1 MNFFRIIFSITLI
14 TMIVSSCQVIQCG
27 ADKKSFLSKYN
38 SFIEK
43 VDRQD
48 MDVSDEKW
56 EKYDQEFKTYI
67 EDCYDHFE
75 EDLTTRERRQ
85 FWMKTLK
92 YYATRYGEG
101 MLNEL
106 SKKDGIS
113 DKVEK
118 NIEEVLDATGRDLED
133 FVNKNMDQIEDLVE
147 DIGKDIEDWAAK
159 LKEILQE

>member
-1 MNFFRIIFSITLI
+1 
-14 TMIVSSCQVIQCG
+14 
-27 ADKKSFLSKYN
+27 
-38 SFIEK
+38 
-43 VDRQD
+43 

-75 EDLTTRERRQ
+75 EDLSTKERRQ

-133 FVNKNMDQIEDLVE
+133 FVNKNMDQIEDLVK

>member
-1 MNFFRIIFSITLI
+1 ML
-14 TMIVSSCQVIQCG
+14 MSSCQVMQCG
-27 ADKKSFLSKYN
+27 ADKKSFLSKYDA
-38 SFIEK
+38 FIEK
-43 VDRQD
+43 VDRLD
-48 MDVSDEKW
+48 LEVSDEKW
-56 EKYDQEFKTYI
+56 SKYDSEFKSYI

-75 EDLTTRERRQ
+75 EDLTTRERRR

-92 YYATRYGEG
+92 YYATRYGDG

-106 SKKDGIS
+106 SKKEGIS
-113 DKVEK
+113 EKVEQ

-133 FVNKNMDQIEDLVE
+133 FVNKNMDEIEDLVK